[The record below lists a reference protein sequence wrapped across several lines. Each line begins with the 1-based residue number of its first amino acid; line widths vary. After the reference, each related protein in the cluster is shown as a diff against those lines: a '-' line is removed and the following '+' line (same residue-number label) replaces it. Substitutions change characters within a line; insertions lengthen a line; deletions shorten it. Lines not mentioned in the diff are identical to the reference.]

1 MKRAVALIESW
12 LRWSERYTRTDMTY
26 VAHGGSW
33 MLLGKA
39 AGILAG
45 LALSVAFA
53 NLLEPEKYGN
63 YRYVIA
69 LTSLASVLSLSGIVT
84 AVGRAAAR
92 GAEGSIRYGARL
104 ALISSIGTATALF
117 LGAGYYYL
125 NGNST
130 LAIGLLIA
138 GACSPIIASASLY
151 ENYLVGT
158 RRFGAKTLYGI
169 ARNLAPTLVLVP
181 ALFITHN
188 PATLTAIYFVVTTG
202 ACVLAYKDSI
212 RRYPP
217 NDIVD
222 KRLFVQSA
230 HFSTMNVLSTVAT
243 HLDKVLVFSQLGGTQ
258 LAIYSFAQLAPQQL
272 RDMGGMIANL
282 AFPKITQRP
291 FAELKKTLPYHAWLL
306 FILGCL
312 LAALYAVIAPF
323 LFSTFFPAYMESVL
337 FSQVLALSIVA
348 VFPGILYSQAL
359 IGHMKKKELYI
370 LSIAP
375 AIVRI
380 CIMASLISFLGI
392 WAVIIGMIG
401 YYAVGTALLLFL
413 FAQAS
418 DTSLP
423 SEEQGTIPSQTPE
436 VEAPLK

>member
-1 MKRAVALIESW
+1 MKRVIGYIEGW

-33 MLLGKA
+33 MLFGKA

-45 LALSVAFA
+45 LVLSVAFA

-69 LTSLASVLSLSGIVT
+69 LTSLASVVSLSGIVT
-84 AVGRAAAR
+84 AVGRAVAR
-92 GAEGSIRYGARL
+92 GAEGSLRYGARL
-104 ALISSIGTATALF
+104 AFISSIGTATVLF
-117 LGAGYYYL
+117 VGAAYYYL
-125 NGNST
+125 NENLT
-130 LAIGLLIA
+130 LGIGLLVA

-151 ENYLVGT
+151 ENFLVGT

-169 ARNLAPTLVLVP
+169 ARNLAPTLILVP
-181 ALFITHN
+181 ALFVTHN
-188 PATLTAIYFVVTTG
+188 PAILSAIYFIVTTS
-202 ACVLAYKDSI
+202 ACVLAYKDSV

-217 NDIVD
+217 NNIVD
-222 KRLFVQSA
+222 KRLFEQSA

-258 LAIYSFAQLAPQQL
+258 LAVYSFAQLAPQQL

-306 FILGCL
+306 FVFGCS
-312 LAALYAVIAPF
+312 LAAMYALIAPL

-375 AIVRI
+375 AVVRI
-380 CIMASLISFLGI
+380 SIMTSLISFLGI

-401 YYAVGTALLLFL
+401 YYAVGTVLLLFL
-413 FAQAS
+413 FGRAS
-418 DTSLP
+418 DTSLSVEN
-423 SEEQGTIPSQTPE
+423 SEINDTTTSPIS
-436 VEAPLK
+436 

>member
-1 MKRAVALIESW
+1 MKGVAILIERW

-92 GAEGSIRYGARL
+92 GAEGSLRYGARL
-104 ALISSIGTATALF
+104 AFISSIGTATALF
-117 LGAGYYYL
+117 LGAGYYYTHENL
-125 NGNST
+125 T
-130 LAIGLLIA
+130 LAIGLLVA
-138 GACSPIIASASLY
+138 GACSPIIASVSLY

-169 ARNLAPTLVLVP
+169 ARNLAPTIILVP
-181 ALFITHN
+181 ALFVTDN
-188 PATLTAIYFVVTTG
+188 PAILTAIYFFVTTT
-202 ACVLAYKDSI
+202 ACVIAYKDSI

-217 NDIVD
+217 NTIID
-222 KRLFVQSA
+222 KRLFEQSA
-230 HFSTMNVLSTVAT
+230 HFSTMNALSTVAT
-243 HLDKVLVFSQLGGTQ
+243 HLDKVLVFSQLGGAQ

-306 FILGCL
+306 FVLGCL
-312 LAALYAVIAPF
+312 LAAMYALIAPF
-323 LFSTFFPAYMESVL
+323 LFSIFFPAYMESVL

-380 CIMASLISFLGI
+380 CVMASLISFMGI
-392 WAVIIGMIG
+392 WAVIVGMIG
-401 YYAVGTALLLFL
+401 YYAVGTVLLLYL
-413 FAQAS
+413 FARA
-418 DTSLP
+418 DDASLP
-423 SEEQGTIPSQTPE
+423 KE
-436 VEAPLK
+436 VVETAETTLS